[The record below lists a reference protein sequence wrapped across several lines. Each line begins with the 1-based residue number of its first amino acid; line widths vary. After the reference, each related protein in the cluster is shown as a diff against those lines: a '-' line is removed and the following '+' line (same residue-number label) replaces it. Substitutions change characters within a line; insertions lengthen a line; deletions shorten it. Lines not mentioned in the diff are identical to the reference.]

1 MRFIRRVRLGI
12 RIIRR
17 WWREVDSA
25 GIAGAIPGIIPQSK
39 SNAMCPRCARPFFIS
54 STSASSASAWSDS
67 EEMKNAPAG
76 RIACTLFRDSAGIR
90 TQDPNIKSVM
100 LYQLSYGIWSRPQS
114 RGVVAIMG
122 LFPLFKVA
130 KVAG

>member
-54 STSASSASAWSDS
+54 APLDSSCAWSNS
-67 EEMKNAPAG
+67 AEMKNAPAG

-114 RGVVAIMG
+114 CGLVAIMG